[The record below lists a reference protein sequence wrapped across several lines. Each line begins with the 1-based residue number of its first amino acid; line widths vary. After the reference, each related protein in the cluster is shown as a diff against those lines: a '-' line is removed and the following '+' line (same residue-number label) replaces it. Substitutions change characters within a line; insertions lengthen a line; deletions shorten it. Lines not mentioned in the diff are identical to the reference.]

1 LAQIERID
9 PTTEQADR
17 TAAAEGSEQAAE
29 PVAAAPEREL
39 HEATTGGLAISRPS
53 DSDGLRTEELLL
65 NVGPQHPSTHG
76 VFRVIVKLDG
86 EVIKEAIPVMGYLH
100 RGTEKLAENLN
111 YTQIIPYTDRMDYVS
126 AMTNNYVLVNAVEK
140 MLQLEIPER
149 AQFLRLIVME
159 LQRVASHMVW
169 WGTYLLDIGA
179 MSPFLFAFRDREVI
193 INLFNELCGAR
204 LTYNYMR
211 VGGVKWDA
219 PPGWIDKVREFVPYM
234 RKKLEEYND
243 LVSGNEIFL
252 ARIKGV
258 GKYDAQTAISYGL
271 SGANLRCTGV
281 KWDLRK
287 DQPYSIYDRFEFDVP
302 VGQNGDCY
310 DRYLIRLEELRQ
322 SLRILEQAVAQFPAD
337 GEIMGKAPRVIRP
350 PEGEVY
356 AAIESPRGEIGCHI
370 ISRGKQEPYRLKF
383 RRPSFVNLQILPKLL
398 VGETMTNLITIL
410 GGIDIVVGEVDA

>member
-1 LAQIERID
+1 
-9 PTTEQADR
+9 
-17 TAAAEGSEQAAE
+17 
-29 PVAAAPEREL
+29 V
-39 HEATTGGLAISRPS
+39 
-53 DSDGLRTEELLL
+53 LRTEELLL

-86 EVIKEAIPVMGYLH
+86 EIIREAIPVMGYLH
-100 RGTEKLAENLN
+100 RGTEKLAENLS

-126 AMTNNYVLVNAVEK
+126 AMTTNYALVNAVER
-140 MLQLEIPER
+140 MMGLEIPER
-149 AQFLRLIVME
+149 AEFLRLIVME

-179 MSPFLFAFRDREVI
+179 MSPFLYAFRDREI
-193 INLFNELCGAR
+193 IIDLFNELCGAR

-219 PPGWIDKVREFVPYM
+219 PEGWIEKVRKFVPYM
-234 RKKLEEYND
+234 YGKLEEYHT
-243 LVSGNEIFL
+243 LVTGNEIFL
-252 ARIKGV
+252 SRIKGV
-258 GKYDAQTAISYGL
+258 GKYDAETAIAYGL

-281 KWDLRK
+281 DWDIRK
-287 DQPYSIYDRFEFDVP
+287 TQPYSLYSRFQFDVP
-302 VGQNGDCY
+302 VRSGGDCY
-310 DRYLIRLEELRQ
+310 DRYLIRMEEIKQ
-322 SLRILEQAVAQFPAD
+322 SLRILEQALDVFPEG
-337 GEIMGKAPRVIRP
+337 GETMGKVPRVIRP
-350 PEGEVY
+350 PEGEIY

-398 VGETMTNLITIL
+398 VGESMTNLITIL

>member
-1 LAQIERID
+1 MI
-9 PTTEQADR
+9 
-17 TAAAEGSEQAAE
+17 
-29 PVAAAPEREL
+29 
-39 HEATTGGLAISRPS
+39 
-53 DSDGLRTEELLL
+53 RTEELLL

-76 VFRVIVKLDG
+76 VFRIIVKLDG
-86 EVIKEAIPVMGYLH
+86 EIITEADPVMGYLH
-100 RGTEKLAENLN
+100 RGTEKLAENLT

-126 AMTNNYVLVNAVEK
+126 AMTNNYVLVHTVEK
-140 MLQLEIPER
+140 LLQLEIPER
-149 AQFLRLIVME
+149 AEFLRLVVME
-159 LQRVASHMVW
+159 LQRVASHLVW

-179 MSPFLFAFRDREVI
+179 MSPFLYAFRDREMI

-219 PPGWIDKVREFVPYM
+219 PEGWLDKVREFVPYM
-234 RKKLEEYND
+234 RKKVDEYDD

-252 ARIKGV
+252 ARIKGI
-258 GKYDAQTAISYGL
+258 GKYDAETAINHGL

-287 DQPYSIYDRFEFDVP
+287 DQPYSLYDRFDFDVP
-302 VGQNGDCY
+302 VGKNGDCY

-322 SLRILEQAVAQFPAD
+322 SLRILDQALEQFPEGA
-337 GEIMGKAPRVIRP
+337 IMGKVPRVIRA

-356 AAIESPRGEIGCHI
+356 AGIESPRGEIGCHI
-370 ISRGKQEPYRLKF
+370 ISRGKDKPHRLKF

-398 VGETMTNLITIL
+398 VGESMTNLITIL
-410 GGIDIVVGEVDA
+410 GGIDIVVGEVDC